1 MSHVIFPEITQPD
14 PTCLGTMLNKIL
26 SVVILFSLSFPKTS
40 VFSQTEQ
47 KLTARDLFLSTE
59 TASASPGVKPGP
71 GPKSNGQVLKTVAS
85 APLGLRCSIV
95 KQVRDNQVEEVD
107 PDTIFHS
114 GDRIRLSI
122 VSNESGYLYVVARGS
137 SGRWNLLFPSRE
149 ILGGKNTIEKGDRH
163 EIPLGDLWIAFDT
176 QPGIEKVFLVL
187 ARQPEPDLE
196 KLARP
201 SGQERESASALDNAA
216 VGKIRSQVAARDLV
230 FEKVSSATSGEKAL
244 YVVNP
249 TGNAD
254 ARVVVDLSLTH
265 R

>member
-1 MSHVIFPEITQPD
+1 
-14 PTCLGTMLNKIL
+14 MLTKIL
-26 SVVILFSLSFPKTS
+26 SLVILFSLSFPKTS
-40 VFSQTEQ
+40 VFSQTEK

-59 TASASPGVKPGP
+59 TGTASPGVEPTSGT
-71 GPKSNGQVLKTVAS
+71 KTVAS
-85 APLGLRCSIV
+85 GPLGLRCSIV
-95 KQVRDNQVEEVD
+95 KQVRDNQVQEVD

-122 VSNESGYLYVVARGS
+122 ESNESGYLYIVARGS
-137 SGRWNLLFPSRE
+137 SGRWNLLYPSKDL
-149 ILGGKNTIEKGDRH
+149 LGGKNTIEKGDRH

-187 ARQPEPDLE
+187 ARKPEPDLE

-201 SGQERESASALDNAA
+201 SGQEREAASAVDNAA
-216 VGKIRSQVAARDLV
+216 VSKIRSQVAARDLV
-230 FEKVSSATSGEKAL
+230 FEKVSSTTSGEKAL

-249 TGNAD
+249 TGNTN